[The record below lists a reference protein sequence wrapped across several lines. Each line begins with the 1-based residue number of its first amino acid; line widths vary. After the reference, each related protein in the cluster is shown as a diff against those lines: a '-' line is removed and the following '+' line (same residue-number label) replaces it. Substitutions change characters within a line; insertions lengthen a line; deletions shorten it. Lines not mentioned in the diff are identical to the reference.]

1 MLALWSAQYI
11 GSYIRALQ
19 GPYKNVTFSYASEDG
34 RVRIFADRL
43 DVGRGLRMIS
53 ADGIK
58 ALAPDGTQILTA
70 DRIAVE
76 TPFPWTGGI
85 LRVDAEG
92 ALVNLKRDA
101 SGRWN
106 VEALF
111 PEQPEEEPSTLPFT
125 VNANRISVVFQDESS
140 PTYGNWIADIE
151 QIQVDGIGE
160 DWNLKLN
167 AFISDVGRVE
177 AETLFLN
184 GSMRR
189 LEISTPNLQ
198 AGKLRR
204 YLDSLPEIRNEA
216 WFREWS
222 ISEGT
227 FEGQAVFDFAEE
239 TTFVARGK
247 ATATGLRL
255 FGRNIATASFEGVA
269 TQSAMSGVF
278 QSTAAGLSAKA
289 QGTISWREDIALRL
303 DGTLHANSDRAID
316 AVLRDRILPADL
328 SFSGLRF
335 NGSLEYRREIVAA
348 GEVTAATVDFG
359 GYQAKDVAASLL
371 TDARELRLRNLSGT
385 FYDSKAEGELILGL
399 TDNPSVKGT
408 FEARGITLDRFPN
421 LPEQYVLGGRI
432 NVSALVYGPIDAV
445 QATFNIAGTADLVLE
460 DEFESVIERVDVR
473 SRAKFQD
480 GKFLVS
486 SAEIAGPS
494 GSLYATGV
502 YAVDNGSLDFSFTAT
517 SVALG
522 LFPSSP
528 ASGTL
533 FANGTLA
540 GAIDNPIANARAELY
555 NAEFAGYEIP
565 FAGASLSIRDNVLY
579 ANDVDARFGVGQ
591 ILGNFEIGLGQDQRL
606 FGEGVLVDASLR
618 DFFPELSIYGLATGT
633 WSAFGTITQP
643 SFATQ
648 FSSDA
653 LVLDQVKFDSLAAK
667 LQWSAGVFNIESLSA
682 RVQDGFVEAKGTYA
696 ALGDSKIEFNGE
708 NLPATSLQSYFGST
722 LRLGGT
728 TNFDGHIAFL
738 EGAPQ
743 SGVAKIGFSEVSLDD
758 VLIGSGS
765 FDANLIGTNV
775 ELNGAIGSLDGFVV
789 AEGASFDWNS
799 NEIGGT
805 VSMLRFSSDPIYR
818 LMQKEL
824 VRVLTPEAYEVVSNS
839 TASITAIAQF
849 GGTLE
854 DWRSKIALTVSDIRY
869 RDLSIGI
876 FDAAADREDGRW
888 NISSASLDG
897 GPVRFALNSTSGNFV
912 EEKGELFLDGEFSYI
927 DLSWLPNL
935 WSEVAGIRGT
945 LQVPF
950 RASGRTDSPS
960 ILASINGRE
969 VAYDQYAVD
978 ALAVDR
984 ISIDDGEIYADGGR
998 LSIRGLEA
1006 KLVEARIP
1014 FRYPFEV
1021 PDGEPVSVLVDVPS
1035 RNLNA
1040 LSRFFGGL
1048 DTNATT
1054 GVFEGGSLQLLG
1066 TKSDW
1071 QMTGSLSAHADSL
1084 KFEGVDT
1091 TFVVPRAE
1099 LRLDPGN
1106 IVSIEVFASTPNN
1119 GELVILGGYDLLSDA
1134 FIAGTNISLNQFP
1147 ISQRLGEGNSFSTVV
1162 TASGIDLSGSLFS
1175 PKVGSDQA
1183 IIKLEQSILRLDG
1196 EFPQTEEVFESPI
1209 DPMFAIRAIQ
1219 IDSAVVRSGS
1229 MRATVSGNGF
1239 LFGSLAN
1246 PIAEMAFSVIDGV
1259 ISLPTQRIDLE
1270 QGGVANLRY
1279 GRDFTGEAKATLDV
1293 DLEGTT
1299 RATAFNGLNV
1309 QRYKIILNISGDM
1322 LSPDGL
1328 RIDATSDPPDL
1339 SRDQIFAILGQQQ
1352 LFESI
1357 GGAIHGNFE
1366 TQLRDILSLAAPSFL
1381 SPFTRSIE
1389 RYIGL
1394 DYIYLDFTQGGSGVV
1409 TLGKSLGSGFT
1420 LEYRRPIDDS
1430 PKYQSIELLQIT
1442 YRPPLRGS
1450 LLSRLSLAFGI
1461 DGQGLWRAS
1470 LGYSSRF

>member
-1 MLALWSAQYI
+1 VLALWSAQYI
-11 GSYIRALQ
+11 GSYIQALQ

-34 RVRIFADRL
+34 RVRLFAERVN
-43 DVGRGLRMIS
+43 VGPGLRLLS
-53 ADGIK
+53 AEGIE
-58 ALAPDGTQILTA
+58 AIAPDGTQVLTA

-76 TPFPWTGGI
+76 PPLPWTGGI
-85 LRVDAEG
+85 LRVEAEG
-92 ALVNLKRDA
+92 ALVHVKRDE

-106 VEALF
+106 VETLF
-111 PEQPEEEPSTLPFT
+111 PEQPEEEPSILPFT
-125 VNANRISVVFQDESS
+125 VSGKRISVVFQDESS
-140 PTYGNWIADIE
+140 PAYGNWMADVE
-151 QIQVDGIGE
+151 QIRVDGIGE

-177 AETLFLN
+177 AETMFLN

-189 LEISTPNLQ
+189 LEVSTPNLQ
-198 AGKLRR
+198 AGRLRR
-204 YLDSLPEIRNEA
+204 YLDSLPELRNEA
-216 WFREWS
+216 WLQDWS
-222 ISEGT
+222 VSEGT
-227 FEGQAVFDFAEE
+227 FEGQAVFDFSNE

-255 FGRNIATASFEGVA
+255 FGRHITTASFEGVA

-289 QGTISWREDIALRL
+289 QGTISWSDDIALRL
-303 DGTLHANSDRAID
+303 DGTLQANSDRAID
-316 AVLRDRILPADL
+316 AVLRDRFLPSDL

-335 NGSLEYRREIVAA
+335 NGSLEYRREIIAA

-359 GYQAKDVAASLL
+359 GYQAKAVAANLL

-385 FYDSKAEGELILGL
+385 FYDSKAEGELILIL
-399 TDNPSVKGT
+399 TDNPSLKGT

-421 LPEQYVLGGRI
+421 LPEQYVLGGRV
-432 NVSALVYGPIDAV
+432 NVSALVNGPVDAV
-445 QATFNIAGTADLVLE
+445 QATLNITGTADLLLE

-473 SRAKFQD
+473 SRAKFQG
-480 GKFLVS
+480 GKFFVN

-494 GSLYATGV
+494 GSLYASGV
-502 YAVDNGSLDFSFTAT
+502 YGVDSGSLDFTFTAT

-540 GAIDNPIANARAELY
+540 GTIDNPIANARAEIY

-565 FAGASLSIRDNVLY
+565 FAGASLSIRDNILF

-591 ILGNFEIGLGQDQRL
+591 LLGDFEIGIGQDQRL
-606 FGEGVLVDASLR
+606 IGEGVLVDASLR

-633 WSAFGTITQP
+633 WSAFGTIAEP

-648 FSSDA
+648 FSSEA
-653 LVLDQVKFDSLAAK
+653 LLVDQVKFDSLAAK

-682 RVQDGFVEAKGTYA
+682 KVQDGLVEAKGTYSSM
-696 ALGDSKIEFNGE
+696 GDSKIEFNGE
-708 NLPATSLQSYFGST
+708 NLPATSLQSYFGPT
-722 LRLGGT
+722 IRLGGT
-728 TNFDGHIAFL
+728 TNFDGHIEFL
-738 EGAPQ
+738 EGDPE

-765 FDANLIGTNV
+765 FDANLTGSKIEV
-775 ELNGAIGSLDGFVV
+775 NGAIGSLDGFIV
-789 AEGASFDWNS
+789 AEGTSFDWNT
-799 NEIGGT
+799 NEIDGT

-818 LMQKEL
+818 LMQEEL
-824 VRVLTPEAYEVVSNS
+824 VRALSPEAYEVVSNS

-854 DWRSKIALTVSDIRY
+854 DWTSQIALTVSDIRY
-869 RDLSIGI
+869 HDLSIGI
-876 FDAAADREDGRW
+876 FEAAANRDDGRW
-888 NISSASLDG
+888 NIASASLDG
-897 GPVRFALNSTSGNFV
+897 GPVRFALNSTSSNFV
-912 EEKGELFLDGEFSYI
+912 EERGELFLDGEFSYI

-950 RASGRTDSPS
+950 RASGKTDSPS
-960 ILASINGRE
+960 ILASVNGRE

-978 ALAVDR
+978 AFAIDR
-984 ISIDDGEIYADGGR
+984 ISMDDGEIYADGGR

-1006 KLVEARIP
+1006 KLIEARIP
-1014 FRYPFEV
+1014 FRFPFEV
-1021 PDGEPVSVLVDVPS
+1021 PDGEPISVLVDVPS

-1048 DTNATT
+1048 DTSATE
-1054 GVFEGGSLQLLG
+1054 GVFDGGSLQLLG

-1071 QMTGSLSAHADSL
+1071 QITGSLSAHANSL

-1106 IVSIEVFASTPNN
+1106 TVSIELFASTPET

-1134 FIAGTNISLNQFP
+1134 FIAGTNISVNQFP
-1147 ISQRLGEGNSFSTVV
+1147 INQRLGDGNSFSAVV
-1162 TASGIDLSGSLFS
+1162 TASGLDLSGSFFS

-1183 IIKLEQSILRLDG
+1183 IIKLEQTVLRLDG
-1196 EFPQTEEVFESPI
+1196 ELPQAEEAFESPI
-1209 DPMFAIRAIQ
+1209 DPIFAIRAIQ

-1246 PIAEMAFSVIDGV
+1246 PIAEMAFSVKDGV

-1322 LSPDGL
+1322 LSPEGL